1 VIKNRERVDFPGLV
15 GFATMKTFWCPY
27 LGREVELSDE
37 RESHIAETHP
47 ELLPEHE
54 DRIVETLGDP
64 DQVRRSRR
72 FANAR
77 LFSKWYD
84 DLIGG
89 KHLVVV
95 VVSEAIAKSR
105 DWIVTAYVTRR
116 IAEGD
121 VEWKRS

>member
-1 VIKNRERVDFPGLV
+1 
-15 GFATMKTFWCPY
+15 MKSSSQTN
-27 LGREVELSDE
+27 G
-37 RESHIAETHP
+37 HP
-47 ELLPEHE
+47 DLLPEHE
-54 DRIVETLGDP
+54 DQIADTLHDP

-84 DLIGG
+84 DLVKG

-95 VVSEAIAKSR
+95 VVSEALPKSR
-105 DWIVTAYVTRR
+105 DWVVKAYVTRR
-116 IAEGD
+116 IPEGD

>member
-1 VIKNRERVDFPGLV
+1 
-15 GFATMKTFWCPY
+15 MKTFPCPY
-27 LGREVELSDE
+27 LAGEVELSDE
-37 RESHIAETHP
+37 RERHIAETHP

-54 DRIVETLGDP
+54 DQIRDTLHDP

-84 DLIGG
+84 DLVKG

-95 VVSEAIAKSR
+95 VVSEALPKSR
-105 DWIVTAYVTRR
+105 DWVVTAYLTRR
-116 IAEGD
+116 IPEGD
-121 VEWKRS
+121 VEWKLS

>member
-1 VIKNRERVDFPGLV
+1 MELSEERER
-15 GFATMKTFWCPY
+15 
-27 LGREVELSDE
+27 
-37 RESHIAETHP
+37 HIAETHP
-47 ELLPEHE
+47 ELLPGHK
-54 DRIVETLGDP
+54 DQIGDTLRDP

-84 DLIGG
+84 DLVKG

-95 VVSEAIAKSR
+95 VVSESSAKVR
-105 DWIVTAYVTRR
+105 NWIVTAYITRR
-116 IAEGD
+116 LSEGD

>member
-1 VIKNRERVDFPGLV
+1 
-15 GFATMKTFWCPY
+15 MKTFPCPY
-27 LGREVELSDE
+27 LGGEVELSDE
-37 RESHIAETHP
+37 RERHIAETHP

-54 DRIVETLGDP
+54 DQIGDTLHDP

-77 LFSKWYD
+77 LFSKCYD
-84 DLIGG
+84 NLLKG

-95 VVSEAIAKSR
+95 VVSEALPKSR
-105 DWIVTAYVTRR
+105 DWVVTAYVTRR
-116 IAEGD
+116 IPEGD